1 MSINAISTND
11 FNKQLYMMMAQ
22 EEEII
27 ENENENICLITN
39 NKLTDNFV
47 KLCCGHKFNY
57 EAIFNEVIKQK
68 VKYNHLEV
76 TRLKKIKLNVLIV
89 ELYKMVY
96 YHI

>member
-1 MSINAISTND
+1 
-11 FNKQLYMMMAQ
+11 MMMAQ